1 MQQNHSSRQILN
13 TLNNDDMFHPLFL
26 SIHFLSS
33 HMCVCPLQEQ
43 YQFLYDA
50 LESTFPVQNGEVKA
64 VKSSAADS
72 VQLVNETKAPEQ
84 PVEEMAASTTRN
96 SQQGEAE
103 GAPAAPEGGQ
113 EKQIEEPNVS
123 TGNGP
128 TVTADV

>member
-1 MQQNHSSRQILN
+1 
-13 TLNNDDMFHPLFL
+13 MFHSLNL
-26 SIHFLSS
+26 SIHFFPS
-33 HMCVCPLQEQ
+33 HICLCPLQEQ

-50 LESTFPVQNGEVKA
+50 LESAFPVQNGEVKA

-84 PVEEMAASTTRN
+84 PVEEKAASTTIN

-113 EKQIEEPNVS
+113 EEQQEEPKVS

-128 TVTADV
+128 AVTAEV

>member
-1 MQQNHSSRQILN
+1 M
-13 TLNNDDMFHPLFL
+13 TC
-26 SIHFLSS
+26 SIHFFCLSIFS
-33 HMCVCPLQEQ
+33 SPICVCPLQEQ

-72 VQLVNETKAPEQ
+72 VQLVNETKAAEQ

-128 TVTADV
+128 TVTAEV

>member
-1 MQQNHSSRQILN
+1 M
-13 TLNNDDMFHPLFL
+13 
-26 SIHFLSS
+26 
-33 HMCVCPLQEQ
+33 CPLQEQ

-72 VQLVNETKAPEQ
+72 VHVVNETKASEQ
-84 PVEEMAASTTRN
+84 PVEEMAASTTEN
-96 SQQGEAE
+96 DLQGEAE

-113 EKQIEEPNVS
+113 EKQKEEPEGP

-128 TVTADV
+128 TVTAEV

>member
-1 MQQNHSSRQILN
+1 MTTCS
-13 TLNNDDMFHPLFL
+13 FHFFSL
-26 SIHFLSS
+26 SISVSS
-33 HMCVCPLQEQ
+33 HICVCPLQEQ

-72 VQLVNETKAPEQ
+72 VQLVNETKAAEQ

-96 SQQGEAE
+96 SQQEAAE

-113 EKQIEEPNVS
+113 ETQLEDPNVS

-128 TVTADV
+128 TVTAEVWPEVKRASVWIRCL

>member
-1 MQQNHSSRQILN
+1 M
-13 TLNNDDMFHPLFL
+13 
-26 SIHFLSS
+26 SIHVCPS
-33 HMCVCPLQEQ
+33 HICLCPLQEQ

-50 LESTFPVQNGEVKA
+50 LESAFPVQNGEVKA

-84 PVEEMAASTTRN
+84 AVEEKAASTTIN

-103 GAPAAPEGGQ
+103 GAPAAPEGDQ
-113 EKQIEEPNVS
+113 EEQQAESKVS

-128 TVTADV
+128 AVTAEVWPEVKRAWLCENT